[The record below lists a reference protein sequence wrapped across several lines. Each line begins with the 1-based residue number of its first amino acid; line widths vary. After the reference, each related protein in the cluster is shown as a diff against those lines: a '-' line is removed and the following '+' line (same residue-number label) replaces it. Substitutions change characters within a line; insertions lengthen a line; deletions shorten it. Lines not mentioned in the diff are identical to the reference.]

1 MTQQAGQ
8 GQAVDRNFPCGLCM
22 SVLCIVLE
30 DVRAFI
36 GVGRLT
42 GSKGSGH
49 RLYREEELVPLISW
63 IPRNLMGLEMVGSPG
78 CKARG

>member
-1 MTQQAGQ
+1 
-8 GQAVDRNFPCGLCM
+8 M
-22 SVLCIVLE
+22 SVLCIVLA

-42 GSKGSGH
+42 GSKGSRH
-49 RLYREEELVPLISW
+49 RLYREEELGPLISW
-63 IPRNLMGLEMVGSPG
+63 IPRNLLGLEMVGGPG

>member
-1 MTQQAGQ
+1 M
-8 GQAVDRNFPCGLCM
+8 VDGNFPCGLYM
-22 SVLCIVLE
+22 SVLCIVLA

-42 GSKGSGH
+42 WEQVQWAQALQGRGAGPTDI
-49 RLYREEELVPLISW
+49 L
-63 IPRNLMGLEMVGSPG
+63 GLEMVGSSG